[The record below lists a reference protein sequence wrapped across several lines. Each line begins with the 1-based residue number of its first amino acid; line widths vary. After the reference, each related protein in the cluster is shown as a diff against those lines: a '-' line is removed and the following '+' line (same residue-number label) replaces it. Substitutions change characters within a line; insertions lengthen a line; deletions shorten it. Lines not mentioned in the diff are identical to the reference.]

1 MPYHRRN
8 ISRRKVFSGVALLC
22 AAVLLMLIK
31 SEDISFAWQVAWIPF
46 FSLGIFFYLWGRF
59 FSKADE

>member
-1 MPYHRRN
+1 MPYRQGN
-8 ISRRKVFSGVALLC
+8 ISRKKVFSGVAFLC

-31 SEDISFAWQVAWIPF
+31 SEDISLAGRLIWLPL

-59 FSKADE
+59 FSKGDE